1 MRLTVLLILLCS
13 ALTTVT
19 GQVAVYFYADD
30 GLKIR
35 ADLYLNNNQ
44 QPFIILCHQ
53 DGSNRSEYYDIAPRL
68 LNLNYNC
75 LAIDLRAGGNS
86 GFVQNETAS
95 RALLDKRPAQP
106 LDAAADISAAIRYVQ
121 GISKQPVILL
131 GSSYSAS
138 LCLLAAAGNP
148 MVKAVIALNPGEFF
162 QPQRTI
168 EKEVQHV
175 SQQIFVSA
183 TKTEFPYLQKMLG
196 AIPDERLV
204 IFKPERNNGIRGTRA
219 FDSSNESSGEYWFAL
234 MMFFKKLG

>member
-1 MRLTVLLILLCS
+1 MRLSVFLILLCS
-13 ALTTVT
+13 ALLAVT
-19 GQVAVYFYADD
+19 GQEAVYFYAED

-35 ADLYLNNNQ
+35 ADLYLKDNQ

-86 GFVQNETAS
+86 GFVKNETAN
-95 RALLDKRPAQP
+95 RALLDKRPATP

-121 GISKQPVILL
+121 GINKLPVILL

-138 LCLLAAAGNP
+138 LCLLAASGNP
-148 MVKAVIALNPGEFF
+148 LVKAVIALNPGEFF
-162 QPQRTI
+162 QPRRTI

-175 SQQIFVSA
+175 SQQVFVSA
-183 TKTEFPYLQKMLG
+183 TKTEYPYLQKMLG
-196 AIPDERLV
+196 AIPADRLV
-204 IFKPERNNGIRGTRA
+204 LFRPEKSNGIRGTRA
-219 FDSSNESSGEYWFAL
+219 FDIANESSGEYWFAL